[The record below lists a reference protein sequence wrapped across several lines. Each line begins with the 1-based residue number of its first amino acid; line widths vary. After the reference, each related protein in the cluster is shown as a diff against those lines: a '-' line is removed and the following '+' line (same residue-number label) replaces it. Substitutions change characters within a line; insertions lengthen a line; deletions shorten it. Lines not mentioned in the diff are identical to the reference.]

1 VADDVNYTFSVQRLV
16 YFVIPGGLDRVID
29 GASDH
34 IFTRQ
39 HTNRDLHIF
48 NSLYLKNGLPDQTG
62 NTF

>member
-1 VADDVNYTFSVQRLV
+1 VADDVNYTFGVQRLV

-39 HTNRDLHIF
+39 HKNRDLHIF
-48 NSLYLKNGLPDQTG
+48 NSLYL
-62 NTF
+62 